1 MNIELKHNIRHRKRI
16 IVKQEDLNEKVD
28 VLAKRNVYRYQ
39 ETVHIQQQHQT
50 MQFLYQVNF
59 DIDHV
64 QKQSYR

>member
-1 MNIELKHNIRHRKRI
+1 MNIEPKHHIRHRKRI
-16 IVKQEDLNEKVD
+16 IVKQEYLNEKVD
-28 VLAKRNVYRYQ
+28 VLSKRNVYRYQ

-64 QKQSYR
+64 QKQSYL